1 MVVGSTDGEA
11 GPFHQRDQGMG
22 AEFVMTGLWVLIG
35 QDKNSGQKWVPE
47 FYRTREE
54 AEAAL
59 KGGNGE
65 GEIYRVELA
74 TPLPPS
80 QKVEP

>member
-1 MVVGSTDGEA
+1 M
-11 GPFHQRDQGMG
+11 
-22 AEFVMTGLWVLIG
+22 LWVLIA
-35 QDKNSGQKWVPE
+35 QDKNGGQKWVPE

-74 TPLPPS
+74 APLSPDQWDCRCGYQNTGPICTKCG
-80 QKVEP
+80 QLRQGQRR